1 MEVDAV
7 KVAPSILAAD
17 FACLREQVAVA
28 EQAGADRIHVDVM
41 DGQFVPNLSMGVPIV
56 HHSAA

>member
-17 FACLREQVAVA
+17 FACLREQVARR
-28 EQAGADRIHVDVM
+28 QAVL
-41 DGQFVPNLSMGVPIV
+41 QEKPIQ
-56 HHSAA
+56 